1 MGRLKT
7 GGNANKDNP
16 PKNPKI
22 DLVFFRPF
30 LSFFVLGGKVTNDW
44 RGAVLD
50 LLLAST

>member
-1 MGRLKT
+1 MKT
-7 GGNANKDNP
+7 GGNPNKDNP

-22 DLVFFRPF
+22 DQDFFRPF
-30 LSFFVLGGKVTNDW
+30 LSFFVLGGQVTNDR